1 MTNHL
6 IKAIKKCK
14 QICFQ
19 KPNTM
24 KTYMYKKLEDDH
36 FVKNQF

>member
-6 IKAIKKCK
+6 IKAIKNCK

-24 KTYMYKKLEDDH
+24 KTYMYKNLKMIIL
-36 FVKNQF
+36 